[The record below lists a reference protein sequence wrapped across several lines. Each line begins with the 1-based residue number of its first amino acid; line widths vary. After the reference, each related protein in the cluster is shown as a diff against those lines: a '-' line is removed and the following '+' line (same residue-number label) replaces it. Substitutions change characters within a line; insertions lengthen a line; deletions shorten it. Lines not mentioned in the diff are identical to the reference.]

1 MNRVSF
7 GLTDVGRRRE
17 SNEDAFLEDDQLG
30 LYAVADGMG
39 GHAAG
44 EVASRMAV
52 ESLLAAV
59 KDLGWADGER
69 LDAGGVGTALRDAIE
84 GANRRICVSVESR
97 QEWRGMGTTLV
108 ALATAGDEAVIGYVG
123 DSRAYLLRDGD
134 LHRLTSD
141 HSWVNE
147 QVKMGLLTDEDAQ
160 RHPMRN
166 IVTRA
171 LGNRQEVEVDVVRH
185 RMRPGDVFLLCS
197 DGLNT
202 MLEDDEIRAALQRN
216 VGDPK
221 KACESLVDA
230 ANARGGEDNTTVV
243 VVEMAE

>member
-7 GLTDVGRRRE
+7 GMTDVGRRRE
-17 SNEDAFLEDDQLG
+17 SNEDAFLEDDALG

-44 EVASRMAV
+44 EVASR
-52 ESLLAAV
+52 LAIET
-59 KDLGWADGER
+59 L
-69 LDAGGVGTALRDAIE
+69 LDAVQRTRPGNATPPEEVGRVLREAIE
-84 GANRRICVSVESR
+84 QANRSICSSVEGR
-97 QEWRGMGTTLV
+97 DEWRGMGTTLV
-108 ALATAGDEAVIGYVG
+108 ALVAAGSDAIIGHVG
-123 DSRAYLLRDGD
+123 DSRAYVLRDGS
-134 LHRLTSD
+134 LKRLTSD

-160 RHPMRN
+160 RHPYRN

-171 LGNRQEVEVDVVRH
+171 LGNREQVEVDLLRESI
-185 RMRPGDVFLLCS
+185 RPGDVFLLCS

-202 MLEDDEIRAALQRN
+202 MLGDDQIREQLRRH
-216 VGDPK
+216 VGDPRS
-221 KACESLVDA
+221 ACEALVDA

-243 VVEMAE
+243 VVEIPA